1 MSKIKL
7 DPEEQQLLDS
17 YEDEEWV
24 PIRDQGGVR
33 ARFAAVAA
41 ASHRKDQRINIRL
54 TARDL
59 DQIRVRALEEGIP
72 YQTLIG
78 SILHKYVTGRL
89 VETR

>member
-1 MSKIKL
+1 MSKNKL
-7 DPEEQQLLDS
+7 DPEEQLLLDS
-17 YEDEEWV
+17 YEAEEWV
-24 PIRDQGGVR
+24 PLRDQDGQR
-33 ARFAAVAA
+33 ARFAEVAA
-41 ASHRKDQRINIRL
+41 ATHRKDQRVNIRL

-89 VETR
+89 VEPH

>member
-17 YEDEEWV
+17 YEDQEWV
-24 PIRDQGGVR
+24 PIRDQDGVR
-33 ARFAAVAA
+33 ARFAEVAA
-41 ASHRKDQRINIRL
+41 APHGKDQRVNIRL

>member
-1 MSKIKL
+1 MLKIKL
-7 DPEEQQLLDS
+7 DPDEQQLLDS
-17 YEDEEWV
+17 YEAEEWV
-24 PIRDQGGVR
+24 PIRNQGGLR
-33 ARFAAVAA
+33 SRFAEVAA
-41 ASHRKDQRINIRL
+41 ASHRKDQRVNIRL

-89 VETR
+89 VEPR